1 MTPFIQALFD
11 NSFLQMA
18 LWASLLAS
26 ISSGIIGS
34 YVVVR
39 RIASIAGCI
48 SHTVLGG
55 MGVSLWLQRTWHI
68 EWMHP
73 MLGAFIAAILS
84 ALLLGWVQLKF
95 RQREDALIAAIWSTG
110 MALGVIFISL
120 TPGSTSELMNFLFGN
135 ILWVSRSDLF
145 SLAALD
151 LLILILVA
159 IYYRPLLALCFD
171 EEQARLQ
178 KIAVKSLYFLLLCLI
193 ALSIV
198 LLIQIIGT
206 VLVLALLTIPATIAS
221 LFCSRLGPLMLAACV
236 LCGVFSLVGLEL
248 SYDFNWP
255 PGATIALMAACTY
268 AFLLLVKGKKVFVRS
283 RALRN

>member
-1 MTPFIQALFD
+1 MCTGDDSKLFARRSVRTLCHGSVSHSPTEAGKMTPFLQALWD

-18 LWASLLAS
+18 LLASLLAS

-73 MLGAFIAAILS
+73 MLGAFVAAILS
-84 ALLLGWVQLKF
+84 ALLLGWIQLKF

-120 TPGSTSELMNFLFGN
+120 TPGSTSELMHFLFGN
-135 ILWVSRSDLF
+135 ILWVSKSDLF
-145 SLAALD
+145 SLIALD
-151 LLILILVA
+151 LLIGALVA
-159 IYYRPLLALCFD
+159 FYYRPLLALCFD
-171 EEQARLQ
+171 EEQAKLQ
-178 KIAVKSLYFLLLCLI
+178 KVPVHALYFLLLCLI
-193 ALSIV
+193 ALSVV

-221 LFCSRLGPLMLAACV
+221 LFCGRLGPLMVLAC
-236 LCGVFSLVGLEL
+236 LLSVFFSFLGLEL
-248 SYDFNWP
+248 SYD
-255 PGATIALMAACTY
+255 L
-268 AFLLLVKGKKVFVRS
+268 
-283 RALRN
+283 

>member
-1 MTPFIQALFD
+1 MTPFLHALFD

-18 LWASLLAS
+18 LWASFLAS

-55 MGVSLWLQRTWHI
+55 MGVSLWLQRTLHI

-73 MLGAFIAAILS
+73 MLGAFVAAILS
-84 ALLLGWVQLKF
+84 ALLLGWIQLKF
-95 RQREDALIAAIWSTG
+95 RQREDSLIAAIWSTG
-110 MALGVIFISL
+110 MAIGVIFISL

-135 ILWVSRSDLF
+135 ILWVSFSDLL

-151 LLILILVA
+151 LLVLVLVL

-171 EEQARLQ
+171 EEQAKLQ
-178 KIAVKSLYFLLLCLI
+178 KVRVQSLYFLLLCLI

-206 VLVLALLTIPATIAS
+206 VLVLALLTIPATISS
-221 LFCSRLGPLMLAACV
+221 LLCQRLGPMMVIAC
-236 LCGVFSLVGLEL
+236 LLSGIFSLIGLEL
-248 SYDFNWP
+248 AYDFNWP
-255 PGATIALMAACTY
+255 PGATIALTAATTY
-268 AFLLLVKGKKVFVRS
+268 ALILLVKGKIFLPNIPK
-283 RALRN
+283 

>member
-1 MTPFIQALFD
+1 MTPFLNALLD

-73 MLGAFIAAILS
+73 MLGAFVAAILS
-84 ALLLGWVQLKF
+84 AILLGWIQLKF
-95 RQREDALIAAIWSTG
+95 RQREDSLIAAIWSTG
-110 MALGVIFISL
+110 MAIGVIFISL

-135 ILWVSRSDLF
+135 ILWVSRSDLL

-151 LLILILVA
+151 LLILILVSV
-159 IYYRPLLALCFD
+159 YYRPLLALCFD

-178 KIAVKSLYFLLLCLI
+178 KVHVRGLYFLLLCLI

-221 LFCSRLGPLMLAACV
+221 LGCHRLAPMMLIGC
-236 LCGVFSLVGLEL
+236 LLSGIFSFIGLEL

-255 PGATIALMAACTY
+255 PGATIALTAAATY
-268 AFLLLVKGKKVFVRS
+268 AILLLIKGKIFLS
-283 RALRN
+283 RKT

>member
-1 MTPFIQALFD
+1 MTPFLNALFD

-26 ISSGIIGS
+26 ISSGVIGS

-73 MLGAFIAAILS
+73 MLGAFVAAILS
-84 ALLLGWVQLKF
+84 AILLGWIQLKF
-95 RQREDALIAAIWSTG
+95 RQREDSLIAAIWSTG
-110 MALGVIFISL
+110 MAIGVIFISL

-135 ILWVSRSDLF
+135 ILWVSRSDLL

-151 LLILILVA
+151 LLILVLVSV
-159 IYYRPLLALCFD
+159 YYRPLLALCFD

-178 KIAVKSLYFLLLCLI
+178 KVRVRGLYFLLLCLI

-221 LFCSRLGPLMLAACV
+221 LGCHRLGPMMLIAC
-236 LCGVFSLVGLEL
+236 LLSGFFSFIGLEL

-255 PGATIALMAACTY
+255 PGATIALTAAATY
-268 AFLLLVKGKKVFVRS
+268 GILLLVKGKIFLPRKT
-283 RALRN
+283 

>member
-1 MTPFIQALFD
+1 MTPFLNALFD

-73 MLGAFIAAILS
+73 MLGAFVAAILS
-84 ALLLGWVQLKF
+84 AMLLGWIQLKF
-95 RQREDALIAAIWSTG
+95 RQREDSLIAAIWSTG
-110 MALGVIFISL
+110 MAIGVIFISL

-135 ILWVSRSDLF
+135 ILWVSKSDLL

-151 LLILILVA
+151 LLIMILVSV
-159 IYYRPLLALCFD
+159 YYRPLLALCFD

-178 KIAVKSLYFLLLCLI
+178 KVRVQGLYFLLLCLI

-221 LFCSRLGPLMLAACV
+221 LGCHRLGPMMLIAC
-236 LCGVFSLVGLEL
+236 LLSGVFSFIGLEL

-255 PGATIALMAACTY
+255 PGATIALTAAATY
-268 AFLLLVKGKKVFVRS
+268 ATLLLVKGKFFLPRKT
-283 RALRN
+283 

>member
-1 MTPFIQALFD
+1 MTPFLNALFD

-73 MLGAFIAAILS
+73 MLGAFVAAILS
-84 ALLLGWVQLKF
+84 AILLGWIQLKF
-95 RQREDALIAAIWSTG
+95 RQREDSLIAAIWSTG
-110 MALGVIFISL
+110 MAIGVIFISL

-135 ILWVSRSDLF
+135 ILWVSRSDLL

-151 LLILILVA
+151 LLILILVSV
-159 IYYRPLLALCFD
+159 YYRPLLALCFD

-178 KIAVKSLYFLLLCLI
+178 KVRVRGLYFLLLCLI

-221 LFCSRLGPLMLAACV
+221 LGCHRLGPMMLIAC
-236 LCGVFSLVGLEL
+236 LLSGIFSFIGLEL

-255 PGATIALMAACTY
+255 PGATIALTAAATY
-268 AFLLLVKGKKVFVRS
+268 GILLLVKGKIFLPRKT
-283 RALRN
+283 

>member
-1 MTPFIQALFD
+1 MTPFLHALLD
-11 NSFLQMA
+11 NPFLQMA

-39 RIASIAGCI
+39 RIATIAGCI

-55 MGVSLWLQRTWHI
+55 MGVSLWLQRAWHL

-84 ALLLGWVQLKF
+84 ALLLGWIQLRF
-95 RQREDALIAAIWSTG
+95 REREDALIATIWSTG
-110 MALGVIFISL
+110 MAIGVIFISL

-135 ILWVSRSDLF
+135 ILWISFSDLL

-151 LLILILVA
+151 LLVLILVGV
-159 IYYRPLLALCFD
+159 YYRPLLAVCFD
-171 EEQARLQ
+171 EEQAKLQ
-178 KIAVKSLYFLLLCLI
+178 KVRVQSLYFLLLCLI
-193 ALSIV
+193 ALSVV

-221 LFCSRLGPLMLAACV
+221 L
-236 LCGVFSLVGLEL
+236 LCGRLAPMMLFACFLSAIFSLIGLEL
-248 SYDFNWP
+248 AYDFNWP
-255 PGATIALMAACTY
+255 PGATIALTAAAAY
-268 AFLLLVKGKKVFVRS
+268 ALLLLVKAKFFRKSKKYFH
-283 RALRN
+283 